1 MASDGRVGQKDE
13 RILVLAIDIDNDLY
27 RKTKIAGPLIG
38 RAQNINGAQQL
49 ALADPEDPDANT
61 MFYAVKFY
69 DRLKKDGYIVTI
81 ATITGSE
88 SEGYD
93 ADREVASQ
101 LSLVLESNKCDA
113 CVLISDGASD
123 KRVLPIVQSRIK
135 INSVQVVTLKQA
147 ESLENTYF
155 TVLEK
160 LKEPHYA
167 RIIFGLPAVLLLLFA
182 ISYAIGTGWVL
193 PVGLIGLYLLVK
205 GFGFEETFISS
216 FRSFSFS
223 VDKMSFVFYLGALL
237 FIVIGLFISVGN
249 YISVTGVQGNQGAAI
264 AQAIEGFLIVLPI
277 IVALLLIG
285 KIIDVRLNHQV
296 FKTFK
301 YGGYMGSAITVWILL
316 YSLTA
321 WLAGQIY
328 FSQLLLYTIIAIAIG
343 VSVSYFTTSL
353 KRLVLASRNLK
364 DKQVV
369 NELGTAIGRVSKVD
383 AKKGR
388 ILINTSFG
396 NPITYG
402 VDRITE
408 ISDRVVI
415 K

>member
-1 MASDGRVGQKDE
+1 MASDGKVGQKDE
-13 RILVLAIDIDNDLY
+13 RILVLAVDIDNDLY
-27 RKTKIAGPLIG
+27 RKTRIAGPLIG

-113 CVLISDGASD
+113 CVLIGDGASD

-135 INSVQVVTLKQA
+135 INSVQIVTLKQA

-193 PVGLIGLYLLVK
+193 PVGLIGFYLLVK

-216 FRSFSFS
+216 FRSFS

-249 YISVTGVQGNQGAAI
+249 YISVTGVQNNQGAAI
-264 AQAIEGFLIVLPI
+264 AQAIEGFLIVLPV

-321 WLAGQIY
+321 WLVGQIY

-369 NELGTAIGRVSKVD
+369 NELGTAIGKVSKVD